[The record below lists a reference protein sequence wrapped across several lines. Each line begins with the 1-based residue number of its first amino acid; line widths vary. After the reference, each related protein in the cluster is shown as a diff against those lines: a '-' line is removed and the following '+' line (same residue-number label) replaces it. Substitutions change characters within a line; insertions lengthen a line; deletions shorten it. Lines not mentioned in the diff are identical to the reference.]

1 MTHIKLWEYGK
12 EMKGGQPR
20 RLLRHHL
27 PRQRRG
33 GGGGG
38 GRATERDVKII
49 RMRKIINQ
57 HLTPAGITSN
67 RGGENSFHSSNLGII
82 GMMKSVQDKFPDL

>member
-1 MTHIKLWEYGK
+1 MGIWNGNERRPAATSTASPFASTE
-12 EMKGGQPR
+12 KGR
-20 RLLRHHL
+20 W
-27 PRQRRG
+27 
-33 GGGGG
+33 GGG